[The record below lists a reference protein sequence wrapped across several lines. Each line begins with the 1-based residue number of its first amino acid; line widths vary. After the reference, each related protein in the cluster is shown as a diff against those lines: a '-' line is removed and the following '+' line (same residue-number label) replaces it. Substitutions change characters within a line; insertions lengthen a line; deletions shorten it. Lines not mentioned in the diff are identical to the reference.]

1 MIEFY
6 KITNIKKNM
15 RTIKFRGKQR
25 KSGEWLQGDLVHLK
39 EELVAISVKGNGL
52 LVIPESVGQ
61 FTGYLDKDGNE
72 ICEGDILEDKDGNH
86 SFYIAEWEDDGFVL
100 RNVESKITVGVSL
113 LHNRCGVIGN
123 IHETENR

>member
-1 MIEFY
+1 
-6 KITNIKKNM
+6 M

-25 KSGEWLQGDLVHLK
+25 KSGEWLQGDLLHLK
-39 EELVAISVKGNGL
+39 EELVAISYGGNGL

-72 ICEGDILEDKDGNH
+72 IYEGDILEDKDGNH

>member
-72 ICEGDILEDKDGNH
+72 IYEGDILEDKDGNH